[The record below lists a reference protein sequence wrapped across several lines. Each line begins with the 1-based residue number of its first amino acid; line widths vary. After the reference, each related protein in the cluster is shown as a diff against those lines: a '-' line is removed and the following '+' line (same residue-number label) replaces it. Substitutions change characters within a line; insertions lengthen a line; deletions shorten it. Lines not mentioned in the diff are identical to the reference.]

1 MPCPC
6 AFEDRG
12 KAGPHI
18 YFSQASPHRDRELR
32 SHRRGAMARRG
43 GRWTARAGAALLG
56 LGLTL
61 GLAGCLGVPDAPRP
75 AARAVPEG
83 EPSPT
88 VTAGNVI
95 GAGTVKVAL

>member
-1 MPCPC
+1 
-6 AFEDRG
+6 
-12 KAGPHI
+12 
-18 YFSQASPHRDRELR
+18 
-32 SHRRGAMARRG
+32 MARRG

-56 LGLTL
+56 LGLTI

-83 EPSPT
+83 EPT

-95 GAGTVKVAL
+95 GAGTVKVALIVPLSGQGRRSAPPCATPPNSPTTISRSRTSRSS